1 MKKIITMS
9 AQFFFRKVFCWK
21 GARLIRGG
29 FYAGALSFFLYTGCN
44 NAVATKEFDIEGP
57 CEKCPLTRLDSVLK
71 SIKGIKDYTIDGKQ
85 NKIIIQYDSLKLS
98 SPKLIEALNLA
109 GYNIGEHF
117 ATIGDYGDSCCEN
130 IPELMQ
136 NSQEAEEAHVSAE
149 MEKIVSEFHAELSHD
164 ISAELN
170 INVED
175 PAVAKDVEE
184 EKLVDE
190 ESAEKI
196 LEREK

>member
-1 MKKIITMS
+1 MNALFFLSKIFYPKRAS
-9 AQFFFRKVFCWK
+9 
-21 GARLIRGG
+21 LIKTGL
-29 FYAGALSFFLYTGCN
+29 YISALSFFWHAGCN
-44 NAVATKEFDIEGP
+44 SAVATKEFDIEGP

-85 NKIIIQYDSLKLS
+85 NKVIIQYDSLKLPS
-98 SPKLIEALNLA
+98 RKLIDALNLA
-109 GYNIGEHF
+109 GYNIGEDF
-117 ATIGDYGDSCCEN
+117 ATIGDYGDACCEN
-130 IPELMQ
+130 VPELMQ
-136 NSQEAEEAHVSAE
+136 NSQEAEEAYVSAE
-149 MEKIVSEFHAELSHD
+149 MEKIVSELHAELSKD

-175 PAVAKDVEE
+175 PAVTKDIEE

-196 LEREK
+196 LEKEK